1 MERGL
6 VQKGIDYLKKVGRQ
20 LFVSGSNSE
29 VVENRPNVDN
39 QKDKRPLSESIQSE
53 IQNFDSELK

>member
-1 MERGL
+1 MERDL

-29 VVENRPNVDN
+29 VVENQPNGDN
-39 QKDKRPLSESIQSE
+39 QRDKKPLSESIQSE
-53 IQNFDSELK
+53 IQNFDSEVK